1 MATLFVRLPN
11 HVGDAVMTMPAL
23 NLLEAAGFKL
33 YLIGK
38 PFVGELFEG
47 TNRRFDP
54 IEGNLLDD
62 IKRIRDLAASVKNPR
77 GILMPNSFGSAL
89 LFKSAGIQSTGLA
102 TDGRSILLEHAIPE
116 PPRMHEVERFW
127 YVAYEALKAM
137 GIKPPYT
144 KLTKRINMKLA
155 ARNEA
160 GARNLAAKIGLPKR
174 YAILAPIAKGRHEGK
189 EKYWRHF
196 NELCKRFATE
206 ASNQWSSRLST
217 KRKLLRPLVRT
228 RLFMNRRVS
237 ETLQLCAKKPPSLS
251 RTTRA

>member
-1 MATLFVRLPN
+1 
-11 HVGDAVMTMPAL
+11 
-23 NLLEAAGFKL
+23 
-33 YLIGK
+33 
-38 PFVGELFEG
+38 
-47 TNRRFDP
+47 
-54 IEGNLLDD
+54 
-62 IKRIRDLAASVKNPR
+62 
-77 GILMPNSFGSAL
+77 MPNSFGSAL

-196 NELCKRFATE
+196 NELATE
-206 ASNQWSSRLST
+206 ASNRSSSRLPMKP
-217 KRKLLRPLVRT
+217 KRLKLLVRT
-228 RLFMNRRVS
+228 QPSMSRQVS
-237 ETLQLCAKKPPSLS
+237 ATSPHFAKKQLLS
-251 RTTRA
+251 SQTTPA

>member
-116 PPRMHEVERFW
+116 PPRMPR
-127 YVAYEALKAM
+127 
-137 GIKPPYT
+137 
-144 KLTKRINMKLA
+144 
-155 ARNEA
+155 
-160 GARNLAAKIGLPKR
+160 
-174 YAILAPIAKGRHEGK
+174 
-189 EKYWRHF
+189 
-196 NELCKRFATE
+196 
-206 ASNQWSSRLST
+206 SRTL
-217 KRKLLRPLVRT
+217 LVRCLRSAQSHGHQT
-228 RLFMNRRVS
+228 AIY
-237 ETLQLCAKKPPSLS
+237 QAH
-251 RTTRA
+251 

>member
-1 MATLFVRLPN
+1 
-11 HVGDAVMTMPAL
+11 
-23 NLLEAAGFKL
+23 
-33 YLIGK
+33 
-38 PFVGELFEG
+38 
-47 TNRRFDP
+47 
-54 IEGNLLDD
+54 
-62 IKRIRDLAASVKNPR
+62 
-77 GILMPNSFGSAL
+77 MPNSFGSAL

-196 NELCKRFATE
+196 NELCKPLRDRGIEPVVFPAVDEAEAAKAACPDATIYE
-206 ASNQWSSRLST
+206 PKIGRASCRE
-217 KRKLLRPLVRT
+217 
-228 RLFMNRRVS
+228 RV
-237 ETLQLCAKKPPSLS
+237 
-251 RTTRA
+251 

>member
-102 TDGRSILLEHAIPE
+102 TDGRSILLEHAIP
-116 PPRMHEVERFW
+116 
-127 YVAYEALKAM
+127 
-137 GIKPPYT
+137 
-144 KLTKRINMKLA
+144 
-155 ARNEA
+155 
-160 GARNLAAKIGLPKR
+160 
-174 YAILAPIAKGRHEGK
+174 
-189 EKYWRHF
+189 
-196 NELCKRFATE
+196 
-206 ASNQWSSRLST
+206 
-217 KRKLLRPLVRT
+217 
-228 RLFMNRRVS
+228 
-237 ETLQLCAKKPPSLS
+237 
-251 RTTRA
+251 